1 MSEIPFGR
9 PRQRGIACLL
19 AAWCAL
25 GIGVDL
31 AGASFDE
38 VHALFGDLH
47 GAAYLAA
54 EVLCSLPARDEALYT
69 LFVAVLLY
77 RPFCGLF
84 GARGARLRRAGGAAA
99 WVIGGLFAAA
109 LLFGRSFDEVGSAAY
124 VTGGISAGIRS
135 ALFFSAWL
143 LLARGGICMLFAW
156 LDAAR
161 SGAIEG
167 RGATAEV
174 GAAATEGG
182 LGVADIAAA
191 SHESDAEAASST
203 GRSIFGGRLAR
214 IVARTCSLFDRH
226 PFAAPAIMLA
236 IAWLPVLIG
245 YAPALFMWDTNTQI
259 LQWFGLPNHISAS
272 VELVDPAVLLT
283 QHHPPLHT
291 AMVGLC
297 VQAGMA
303 LFGSENAGIFL
314 YALLQWTLDIT
325 AIAWALRLLVLM
337 GADPRVRLAAL
348 AFIALVPAFSDY
360 SVLVTKDV
368 LFAAALL
375 VFAME
380 LVYIVWRVRPRTG
393 LSKLAAGEDAL
404 PALAN
409 RLRPAYP
416 AHPSCHVTAL
426 LLSALGTALLRSG
439 MLVAVALACLVTLVL
454 VRKHSGT
461 RRYPAVALM
470 VAVFVSCALSGIVYP
485 ALGISPA
492 SKREVLSIPVQQ
504 ISRFMR
510 ERPELVTSV
519 EFHAVDAVFDANEL
533 AAIYNP
539 DKSDPVK
546 ATYREGA
553 TSEDLARFWRV
564 WARWFAEDPGCF
576 LSATAAN
583 YYGYFY
589 AGQATGWSY
598 TSYFSG
604 VVMAS
609 TTTDWFSSA
618 VAPYFDFAPAANPIS
633 RALDA
638 MCSGYRLF
646 FQRFPLTTLTMQ
658 AALYDWMLV
667 LVTVYAVT
675 RRVRPL
681 APMLAA
687 AWVVLAV
694 ALVGPCNATTYF
706 RYAYP
711 VALMAPFMCA
721 LLFARSDKEAFDM
734 YAYDH
739 AIAGKAGGGAAREA
753 GATAPAGTAAL
764 AGASATGRAD
774 AAVLADAST
783 RERPASAAPSVRSV
797 DGSRVAVLIPCYNEA
812 ITIGKV
818 VDDFHRVLPDAA
830 IYVYD
835 NNSSDDTARIAREHG
850 ATVRFEP
857 RQGKG
862 VTVRQMLRDIDADC
876 YLLVDGD
883 DTYPAEAAPAL
894 VALVL
899 ADEADM
905 TVGDRLSNGSYA
917 HENGRAFHGF
927 GNDLVRWLI
936 RAIYGYAFHDVM
948 SGYRAFSRVFARTF
962 PVVSRGFQL
971 ECEVSIHAV
980 DMGWRIA
987 EVPIAYRDRPEG
999 SSSKLSTVSDGLRV
1013 LMAIGALFKDCRP
1026 FKFFALVASVFL
1038 LFGLAVGMPVV
1049 AEFSATG
1056 FVSKLPSAVLAV
1068 GLVFCGALSLCTG
1081 LILDTVAKNRRKQWE
1096 LEVYRIEDEARRS
1109 G

>member
-1 MSEIPFGR
+1 MSGIPFER
-9 PRQRGIACLL
+9 RRQRGVACLL

-31 AGASFDE
+31 AGASYDE
-38 VHALFGDLH
+38 IHALFGDVQ
-47 GAAYLAA
+47 GAAYGIA

-69 LFVAVLLY
+69 LLIAILLY
-77 RPFCGLF
+77 RPFRVLL
-84 GARGARLRRAGGAAA
+84 GARGALLRKAGGAAA
-99 WVIGGLFAAA
+99 WIAAMLFAAA
-109 LLFGRSFDEVGSAAY
+109 LLFGRSFDEVGSSAY
-124 VTGGISAGIRS
+124 VTGGIAEGIRS

-143 LLARGGICMLFAW
+143 LLARGGICLLFAW
-156 LDAAR
+156 IDGAR
-161 SGAIEG
+161 SRAMEK
-167 RGATAEV
+167 RGATAEA
-174 GAAATEGG
+174 GAAARGG
-182 LGVADIAAA
+182 G
-191 SHESDAEAASST
+191 SDAVDTAAVGSESNAEGASPT
-203 GRSIFGGRLAR
+203 GRRAFGGRLAR
-214 IVARTCSLFDRH
+214 FAMRAHALLDRH
-226 PFAAPAIMLA
+226 PFAAPAAALVV
-236 IAWLPVLIG
+236 AWLPVLIG

-272 VELVDPAVLLT
+272 VELVDSAVLLT

-297 VQAGMA
+297 VQVGIA

-314 YALLQWTLDIT
+314 YALLQWALDIM
-325 AIAWALRLLVLM
+325 AVAWALRLLALM
-337 GADPRVRLAAL
+337 GIGPRVRLAAL
-348 AFIALVPAFSDY
+348 AFIALVPAFSNY

-380 LVYIVWRVRPRTG
+380 LVYIVWRVRPRAG
-393 LSKLAAGEDAL
+393 SSKPAAGEGAP
-404 PALAN
+404 PAPTDHPH
-409 RLRPAYP
+409 PAYP
-416 AHPSCHVTAL
+416 ALPSCHVTVL
-426 LLSALGTALLRSG
+426 LLSALGAALLRSG
-439 MLVAVALACLVTLVL
+439 MLVAVALACLVTLAL
-454 VRKHSGT
+454 VRRCSGM

-470 VAVFVSCALSGIVYP
+470 VAVLVSCALSGIVYP

-504 ISRFMR
+504 VARFMR
-510 ERPELVTSV
+510 ERPELVTPA
-519 EFHAVDAVFDANEL
+519 EFRAVNAVLDANEL

-539 DKSDPVK
+539 NKSDPVK
-546 ATYREGA
+546 ATYREGV

-604 VVMAS
+604 VTMAS

-618 VAPYFDFAPAANPIS
+618 VAPYFDFAPAANPVS

-638 MCSGYRLF
+638 VCSGYRLL

-658 AALYDWMLV
+658 AALYDWALV
-667 LVTVYAVT
+667 LATVYAAT
-675 RRVRPL
+675 RRLRAL

-687 AWVVLAV
+687 AWVVLAA

-711 VALMAPFMCA
+711 LALLAPFMCA
-721 LLFARSDKEAFDM
+721 LLFARSDKEASDM
-734 YAYDH
+734 HVCDRTTDYET
-739 AIAGKAGGGAAREA
+739 GGGTARAAA
-753 GATAPAGTAAL
+753 APGFADT
-764 AGASATGRAD
+764 ASASNVD
-774 AAVLADAST
+774 AVALADAGA
-783 RERPASAAPSVRSV
+783 RERSASVAPAAHPPV
-797 DGSRVAVLIPCYNEA
+797 DGSHVAVLIPCYNEA

-818 VDDFHRVLPDAA
+818 VDDFRRVLPGAS

-850 ATVRFEP
+850 ACVRFEP

-894 VALVL
+894 VAPVL
-899 ADEADM
+899 AGEADM

-927 GNDLVRWLI
+927 GNNLVRWLI
-936 RAIYGYAFHDVM
+936 RGIYGYAFRDVM

-1026 FKFFALVASVFL
+1026 FKFFALVALVFL
-1038 LFGLAVGMPVV
+1038 ALGLAIGLPVV

-1068 GLVFCGALSLCTG
+1068 GLVFCGALALCTG

-1096 LEVYRIEDEARRS
+1096 LEVYRIEDETRRP
-1109 G
+1109 GHAT

>member
-109 LLFGRSFDEVGSAAY
+109 FLFGRSFDEVGSAAY

-182 LGVADIAAA
+182 SGVADIAAA
-191 SHESDAEAASST
+191 SRESDAEAASST

-337 GADPRVRLAAL
+337 GAGPRVRLAAL

-380 LVYIVWRVRPRTG
+380 LVYIVLRVRPRTG

-416 AHPSCHVTAL
+416 ALPSCHVTAL

-470 VAVFVSCALSGIVYP
+470 VALFVSCALSGIVYP

-519 EFHAVDAVFDANEL
+519 EFHAVDAVLDANEL

-604 VVMAS
+604 VAMAS
-609 TTTDWFSSA
+609 TA
-618 VAPYFDFAPAANPIS
+618 EKRIV
-633 RALDA
+633 
-638 MCSGYRLF
+638 
-646 FQRFPLTTLTMQ
+646 
-658 AALYDWMLV
+658 
-667 LVTVYAVT
+667 
-675 RRVRPL
+675 VRP
-681 APMLAA
+681 
-687 AWVVLAV
+687 
-694 ALVGPCNATTYF
+694 
-706 RYAYP
+706 
-711 VALMAPFMCA
+711 
-721 LLFARSDKEAFDM
+721 
-734 YAYDH
+734 
-739 AIAGKAGGGAAREA
+739 
-753 GATAPAGTAAL
+753 
-764 AGASATGRAD
+764 
-774 AAVLADAST
+774 
-783 RERPASAAPSVRSV
+783 
-797 DGSRVAVLIPCYNEA
+797 
-812 ITIGKV
+812 
-818 VDDFHRVLPDAA
+818 
-830 IYVYD
+830 
-835 NNSSDDTARIAREHG
+835 
-850 ATVRFEP
+850 
-857 RQGKG
+857 
-862 VTVRQMLRDIDADC
+862 
-876 YLLVDGD
+876 
-883 DTYPAEAAPAL
+883 
-894 VALVL
+894 
-899 ADEADM
+899 
-905 TVGDRLSNGSYA
+905 
-917 HENGRAFHGF
+917 
-927 GNDLVRWLI
+927 
-936 RAIYGYAFHDVM
+936 
-948 SGYRAFSRVFARTF
+948 
-962 PVVSRGFQL
+962 
-971 ECEVSIHAV
+971 
-980 DMGWRIA
+980 
-987 EVPIAYRDRPEG
+987 
-999 SSSKLSTVSDGLRV
+999 
-1013 LMAIGALFKDCRP
+1013 
-1026 FKFFALVASVFL
+1026 
-1038 LFGLAVGMPVV
+1038 
-1049 AEFSATG
+1049 
-1056 FVSKLPSAVLAV
+1056 
-1068 GLVFCGALSLCTG
+1068 
-1081 LILDTVAKNRRKQWE
+1081 AK
-1096 LEVYRIEDEARRS
+1096 
-1109 G
+1109 